1 MTCKGGKQR
10 STPQAIAIPTAIAGD
25 LTQAKNLIDADKKD
39 EAKVLIDKVINF
51 MQQQAD
57 MAKKQMEMIMK
68 KHEEALEVLKKD
80 KHVDLN
86 DPFIMMLNEST
97 YSFKRQ
103 EWDAGIRYI
112 RDQDGKTICRAR
124 NVGGL
129 LTDIEKTDLQDPFQ
143 AMKGQMPQAAPQA
156 ESPIIKG

>member
-1 MTCKGGKQR
+1 MNNLSQLE
-10 STPQAIAIPTAIAGD
+10 QAIAIPTAIVAD
-25 LTQAKNLIDADKKD
+25 LNKAKEHIADGKKD

-57 MAKKQMEMIMK
+57 MAKKQMELIVK
-68 KHEEALEVLKKD
+68 KHEEAIEVLKKD

-97 YSFKRQ
+97 YTFKRQ
-103 EWDAGIRYI
+103 EWDDGVRYL

-124 NVGGL
+124 NVRGI
-129 LTDIEKTDLQDPFQ
+129 LTDIERTDLQDPFS
-143 AMKGQMPQAAPQA
+143 AANAKVAAPQA
-156 ESPIIKG
+156 ESPIITG

>member
-1 MTCKGGKQR
+1 MNNLSQLE
-10 STPQAIAIPTAIAGD
+10 QAIAIPTAIAGD
-25 LTQAKNLIDADKKD
+25 LTQAKTLIDADKKD

-57 MAKKQMEMIMK
+57 MAKKQMEMIIK
-68 KHEEALEVLKKD
+68 KHEEAMEVLKKD

-112 RDQDGKTICRAR
+112 RDQDGKTICPACA
-124 NVGGL
+124 
-129 LTDIEKTDLQDPFQ
+129 K
-143 AMKGQMPQAAPQA
+143 
-156 ESPIIKG
+156 

>member
-1 MTCKGGKQR
+1 MTNPAQLE
-10 STPQAIAIPTAIAGD
+10 QAIAIPTAIVAD
-25 LTQAKNLIDADKKD
+25 LNKAKEFIDSDNKD
-39 EAKVLIDKVINF
+39 EAKKLIDKVAKF
-51 MQQQAD
+51 MQTQAD
-57 MAKKQMEMIMK
+57 MAKKELEAIMK
-68 KHEEALEVLKKD
+68 KHEEAIEVLKKD

-97 YSFKRQ
+97 YTFKRN

-129 LTDIEKTDLQDPFQ
+129 LTEIEKTDIQDPFSTLQ
-143 AMKGQMPQAAPQA
+143 AGAPQA
-156 ESPIIKG
+156 PAAKPASPIITG

>member
-1 MTCKGGKQR
+1 MNNLSQLE
-10 STPQAIAIPTAIAGD
+10 QAIAIPTAIVAD
-25 LTQAKNLIDADKKD
+25 LNKAKEHIDDGKKD

-57 MAKKQMEMIMK
+57 MAKKQMEMIVK
-68 KHEEALEVLKKD
+68 KHEEAIEVLKKD
-80 KHVDLN
+80 KHVDIN

-97 YSFKRQ
+97 YTFKRQ
-103 EWDAGIRYI
+103 EWDAGVRYL

-129 LTDIEKTDLQDPFQ
+129 LTDIENTDLQDPFSE
-143 AMKGQMPQAAPQA
+143 ANAKVAAPQA
-156 ESPIIKG
+156 ESPIITG

>member
-1 MTCKGGKQR
+1 MNNISQLE
-10 STPQAIAIPTAIAGD
+10 QAIAIPTAIVAD
-25 LTQAKNLIDADKKD
+25 LNKAKEHIDADKKD

-51 MQQQAD
+51 MQQAD

-68 KHEEALEVLKKD
+68 KHEEAMEVLKKD

-97 YSFKRQ
+97 YTFKRQ
-103 EWDAGIRYI
+103 EWDAGVRYI

-124 NVGGL
+124 SVGGL

-143 AMKGQMPQAAPQA
+143 AMKGQMPQAAPHA

>member
-1 MTCKGGKQR
+1 
-10 STPQAIAIPTAIAGD
+10 
-25 LTQAKNLIDADKKD
+25 
-39 EAKVLIDKVINF
+39 

-57 MAKKQMEMIMK
+57 MAKKQMEMIIK
-68 KHEEALEVLKKD
+68 KHEEAVEVLKKD

-143 AMKGQMPQAAPQA
+143 AMKGQVPQAAPQA

>member
-1 MTCKGGKQR
+1 MTNPAQLE
-10 STPQAIAIPTAIAGD
+10 QAIAIPTAIVAD
-25 LTQAKNLIDADKKD
+25 LNKAKEFIDSDNKD
-39 EAKVLIDKVINF
+39 EAKKLIDKVAKF
-51 MQQQAD
+51 MQSQAD
-57 MAKKQMEMIMK
+57 MAKKELEAIMK
-68 KHEEALEVLKKD
+68 KHEEAIEVLKKD

-97 YSFKRQ
+97 YTFKRN

-129 LTDIEKTDLQDPFQ
+129 LTEIEKTDIQDPFSALQ
-143 AMKGQMPQAAPQA
+143 AGAPQA
-156 ESPIIKG
+156 PAAKPASPIITG

>member
-1 MTCKGGKQR
+1 MNNISQLE
-10 STPQAIAIPTAIAGD
+10 QAIAIPTAIVAD
-25 LTQAKNLIDADKKD
+25 LNKAKEFIDADKKD
-39 EAKVLIDKVINF
+39 EAKKLIDKVATF

-57 MAKKQMEMIMK
+57 MAKQQYEAIMK
-68 KHEEALEVLKKD
+68 KHEEAMEVLKKD

-97 YSFKRQ
+97 YTFKRK

-112 RDQDGKTICRAR
+112 RDQDKKTICRAR

-129 LTDIEKTDLQDPFQ
+129 LTDIEKTDLQDPFAGLQTQ
-143 AMKGQMPQAAPQA
+143 APAQQAA
-156 ESPIIKG
+156 SPIIAG

>member
-1 MTCKGGKQR
+1 MTNPAQLE
-10 STPQAIAIPTAIAGD
+10 QAIAIPTAIVAD
-25 LTQAKNLIDADKKD
+25 LNKAKEFIDSDNKD
-39 EAKVLIDKVINF
+39 EAKKLIDKVAKF
-51 MQQQAD
+51 MQSQAD
-57 MAKKQMEMIMK
+57 MAKKELEAIMK

-80 KHVDLN
+80 KHVDLQ

-97 YSFKRQ
+97 YTFKRK

-129 LTDIEKTDLQDPFQ
+129 LTEIEKTDLQDPFSALQ
-143 AMKGQMPQAAPQA
+143 AGAPKAPAAQPA
-156 ESPIIKG
+156 SPIITG

>member
-1 MTCKGGKQR
+1 MNNLNQLE
-10 STPQAIAIPTAIAGD
+10 QAIAIPTAIVAD
-25 LTQAKNLIDADKKD
+25 LNKAKEFIDADKKD
-39 EAKVLIDKVINF
+39 EAKQLIDKVANF

-57 MAKKQMEMIMK
+57 MAKQQYEAIMK
-68 KHEEALEVLKKD
+68 KHEEAMEVLKKD

-97 YSFKRQ
+97 YTFKRK

-112 RDQDGKTICRAR
+112 RDQDKKTICRAR

-129 LTDIEKTDLQDPFQ
+129 LTDIEKTDLQDPFAGLQMQ
-143 AMKGQMPQAAPQA
+143 APAQQAA
-156 ESPIIKG
+156 SPIIAG

>member
-1 MTCKGGKQR
+1 MNNLSQLE
-10 STPQAIAIPTAIAGD
+10 QAIAIPTAIVAD
-25 LTQAKNLIDADKKD
+25 LNKAKEHIDADKKD
-39 EAKVLIDKVINF
+39 EAKVLIDKVSNF

-57 MAKKQMEMIMK
+57 MAKKQFEMIVK
-68 KHEEALEVLKKD
+68 KHEEAIEVLKKD

-97 YSFKRQ
+97 YTYKRQ
-103 EWDAGIRYI
+103 EWDAGVRYI

-143 AMKGQMPQAAPQA
+143 AMKGQMPQAPQA

>member
-1 MTCKGGKQR
+1 MTNPAQLE
-10 STPQAIAIPTAIAGD
+10 QAIAIPTAIVAD
-25 LTQAKNLIDADKKD
+25 LNKAKEFIDSDNKD
-39 EAKVLIDKVINF
+39 EAKKLIDKVAKF
-51 MQQQAD
+51 MQTQAD
-57 MAKKQMEMIMK
+57 MAKKELEAIMK
-68 KHEEALEVLKKD
+68 KHEEAIEVLKKD

-97 YSFKRQ
+97 YTFKRN

-129 LTDIEKTDLQDPFQ
+129 LTEIEKTDIQDPFSALQ
-143 AMKGQMPQAAPQA
+143 AGAPQA
-156 ESPIIKG
+156 PAAKPASPIITG

>member
-1 MTCKGGKQR
+1 MNELNQLE
-10 STPQAIAIPTAIAGD
+10 QAIAIPTAIVAD
-25 LTQAKNLIDADKKD
+25 LNKAKEHIDTDKKE
-39 EAKVLIDKVINF
+39 EAKVLIDRVINF

-57 MAKKQMEMIMK
+57 MAKEQMEMIMK
-68 KHEEALEVLKKD
+68 KHEEAIEVLKKD

-97 YSFKRQ
+97 YTFKRQ
-103 EWDAGIRYI
+103 EWDSGIRYI
-112 RDQDGKTICRAR
+112 RDQDRKTICRAR

-129 LTDIEKTDLQDPFQ
+129 LTEIEKTDLQDPFH
-143 AMKGQMPQAAPQA
+143 AMKGQVPQAALQA

>member
-1 MTCKGGKQR
+1 MNNISQLE
-10 STPQAIAIPTAIAGD
+10 QAIAIPTAIAGD
-25 LTQAKNLIDADKKD
+25 LTQAKTLIDADKKD

-103 EWDAGIRYI
+103 GVRNGMLASATSVTRTARLSAVPVTSVASSLISR
-112 RDQDGKTICRAR
+112 RPTCRTR
-124 NVGGL
+124 SR
-129 LTDIEKTDLQDPFQ
+129 Q
-143 AMKGQMPQAAPQA
+143 
-156 ESPIIKG
+156 

>member
-1 MTCKGGKQR
+1 M
-10 STPQAIAIPTAIAGD
+10 
-25 LTQAKNLIDADKKD
+25 
-39 EAKVLIDKVINF
+39 
-51 MQQQAD
+51 
-57 MAKKQMEMIMK
+57 
-68 KHEEALEVLKKD
+68 EVLKKD

-97 YSFKRQ
+97 YTFKRQ
-103 EWDAGIRYI
+103 EWDAGVRYI

-129 LTDIEKTDLQDPFQ
+129 LTDIEKTDLQDPFH
-143 AMKGQMPQAAPQA
+143 AMNGQMPQAAPQA

>member
-1 MTCKGGKQR
+1 MNNLSQLE
-10 STPQAIAIPTAIAGD
+10 QAIAIPTAIVAD
-25 LTQAKNLIDADKKD
+25 LNKAKEHIDADKKD

-57 MAKKQMEMIMK
+57 MAKKQMEMIAK
-68 KHEEALEVLKKD
+68 KHEEAIEVLKKD

-86 DPFIMMLNEST
+86 DLFIMMLNEST
-97 YSFKRQ
+97 YTFKRQ
-103 EWDAGIRYI
+103 EWDAGVRYI

-129 LTDIEKTDLQDPFQ
+129 LADIEKTDLQDPFS
-143 AMKGQMPQAAPQA
+143 AANAHAAAPQA
-156 ESPIIKG
+156 ANPIITG

>member
-1 MTCKGGKQR
+1 MNNISQLE
-10 STPQAIAIPTAIAGD
+10 QAIAIPTAIVAD
-25 LTQAKNLIDADKKD
+25 LNKAKEHIDADKKD

-68 KHEEALEVLKKD
+68 KHEEAMEVLKKD

-97 YSFKRQ
+97 YTFKRQ
-103 EWDAGIRYI
+103 EWDAGVRYI

-124 NVGGL
+124 SVGGL

-143 AMKGQMPQAAPQA
+143 AMKGQMSQAAPHA

>member
-1 MTCKGGKQR
+1 MNNLSQLE
-10 STPQAIAIPTAIAGD
+10 QAIAIPTAIVAD
-25 LTQAKNLIDADKKD
+25 LNKAKEHIDSDKKD
-39 EAKVLIDKVINF
+39 EAKVLIDKVSNF

-57 MAKKQMEMIMK
+57 MAKKQFEMIVK
-68 KHEEALEVLKKD
+68 KHEEAVEVLKKD

-97 YSFKRQ
+97 YTYKRQ

-143 AMKGQMPQAAPQA
+143 EMKGQVPQA